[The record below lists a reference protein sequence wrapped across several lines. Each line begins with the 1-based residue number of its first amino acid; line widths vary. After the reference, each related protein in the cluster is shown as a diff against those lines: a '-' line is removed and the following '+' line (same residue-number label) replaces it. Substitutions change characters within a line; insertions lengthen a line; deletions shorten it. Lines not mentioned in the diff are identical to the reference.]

1 MWFRLYGANSPAGC
15 RRSQPFR
22 DHSAGRLRNGR
33 NRFGSPVFAWVSNR
47 IRHMTW
53 RPKSLQRLAV
63 AAVVLAS
70 LAATAAAKPN
80 PYEKIPGRNVFNLLP
95 IPDKPTGEV
104 PPPPRRTPA
113 KIFIT
118 GLVELGGVSK
128 ALVEINE
135 PGQPVQRSILA
146 AGGAAGVLEILNV
159 DVPGEQV
166 RVRIQGDEETLSIEK
181 PKPTTA
187 AAPLRT
193 APMPPMPPM
202 PPRPPAVLRG

>member
-1 MWFRLYGANSPAGC
+1 
-15 RRSQPFR
+15 
-22 DHSAGRLRNGR
+22 
-33 NRFGSPVFAWVSNR
+33 VFALVSNC
-47 IRHMTW
+47 IRQMTW
-53 RPKSLQRLAV
+53 RPKSFEWLA
-63 AAVVLAS
+63 ATAVVLAS
-70 LAATAAAKPN
+70 LAATAAVKPN
-80 PYEKIPGRNVFNLLP
+80 PYDKIPSHNVFKLQP
-95 IPDKPTGEV
+95 IPDRTTGEI
-104 PPPPRRTPA
+104 PLPPRRPPP

-166 RVRIQGDEETLSIEK
+166 RVRIDGDEETLNIEK

-187 AAPLRT
+187 VPPLRT

-202 PPRPPAVLRG
+202 PQRPPVVFRG

>member
-1 MWFRLYGANSPAGC
+1 
-15 RRSQPFR
+15 
-22 DHSAGRLRNGR
+22 
-33 NRFGSPVFAWVSNR
+33 
-47 IRHMTW
+47 
-53 RPKSLQRLAV
+53 
-63 AAVVLAS
+63 VLPS
-70 LAATAAAKPN
+70 LAATAAVKPN
-80 PYEKIPGRNVFNLLP
+80 PYEKIPDRNVFGLLP
-95 IPDKPTGEV
+95 IPERPVGEIPV
-104 PPPPRRTPA
+104 PPRRTPP

-166 RVRIQGDEETLSIEK
+166 RVRIDGDEETLNIEK

-187 AAPLRT
+187 GPPLRT
-193 APMPPMPPM
+193 APLPPMPPL
-202 PPRPPAVLRG
+202 PQRPPAVFRG